1 MKKLFSVLFSASVLT
16 LTACNKQP
24 AQTENTAA
32 AKDKTESVRTIKLV
46 STGSDTD
53 VWKYVATLPETAQ
66 AGIKLEVTNLT
77 DYVVLN
83 TSVASGEQDVNAFQS
98 FNYLAAYNSSNT
110 AKVAAVATT
119 YLEPMG
125 IYANKVKSVEE
136 FPQGATIAIPND
148 TANEARALTLL
159 QSAKL
164 IKLKPG
170 FDPVKGT
177 VNDIAENPKTYN

>member
-98 FNYLAAYNSSNT
+98 
-110 AKVAAVATT
+110 
-119 YLEPMG
+119 
-125 IYANKVKSVEE
+125 
-136 FPQGATIAIPND
+136 
-148 TANEARALTLL
+148 
-159 QSAKL
+159 
-164 IKLKPG
+164 
-170 FDPVKGT
+170 
-177 VNDIAENPKTYN
+177 